1 MQTPLK
7 TITIS
12 ILLFSTIILSTP
24 IDKYI
29 GSLELG
35 FNHEDILLGGE
46 FKGVSN
52 TLGLSFGPMFTVR
65 PYEKKV
71 LVETDQNSYYQFREV
86 RYTIGLNAEKYF
98 FFDKNALALMA
109 GVAYSGSQYS
119 GTAKKGETG
128 FIPVIK
134 VGYIRS
140 YFGAY
145 YRYMKTEHVINHQ
158 ITLNVFLGNTI
169 YNLVQGIDNE

>member
-1 MQTPLK
+1 MKRHLK
-7 TITIS
+7 IIILFS
-12 ILLFSTIILSTP
+12 LLFSTISFSNP
-24 IDKYI
+24 MDYYI
-29 GSLELG
+29 PSLEFG

-46 FKGVSN
+46 LKGLSRS
-52 TLGLSFGPMFTVR
+52 LKLSFGPMFTVR

-71 LVETDQNSYYQFREV
+71 LVTVDQNSYYQFREL

-98 FFDKNALALMA
+98 FFDKNILALMA
-109 GVAYSGSQYS
+109 GAAYSGSHYS

-140 YFGAY
+140 HFGVY
-145 YRYMKTEHVINHQ
+145 YRYMKAEHVTNHH
-158 ITLNVFLGNTI
+158 ITLNVFISNSI
-169 YNLVQGIDNE
+169 YNLIQGIDNE